1 MSRDIAPSAVIHPG
15 VLLPDEVRIED
26 FVIVGK
32 PARAGIE
39 KDTTIGDGCYLRSHT
54 VIYSGNHIGAGFQ
67 TGHGA
72 LMRDDN
78 EVGDNCS
85 LGSGSVIEFAV
96 RLGDRVRIH
105 SQAFIPEYTVI
116 EDDAWIGPNVVIT
129 NVAFPSSTRSKE
141 SLAGVTIK
149 RGAKIG
155 ANSTILPGLV
165 IGEDALIGA
174 GTVVTADVP
183 ERSVVV
189 GNPGV
194 VKKSIDELRYDE
206 HPDIPPYPLRQPDS
220 GDRRR
225 R

>member
-1 MSRDIAPSAVIHPG
+1 VTRDIAPSAVIHPG
-15 VLLPDEVRIED
+15 VSLPDHARIED

-32 PARAGIE
+32 PARPGVE
-39 KDTTIGDGCYLRSHT
+39 KDTVIGEGCYLRSHT
-54 VIYSGNHIGAGFQ
+54 VIYSGNRIGAGFQ

-72 LMRDDN
+72 LLRDDN
-78 EVGDNCS
+78 EIGDGCS

-96 RLGDRVRIH
+96 RLGDHVRIH

-129 NVAFPSSTRSKE
+129 NALFPMSTRSKDD
-141 SLAGVTIK
+141 LRGVTIK

-155 ANSTILPGLV
+155 ANATILPGIV

-174 GTVVTADVP
+174 GAVVTKDVP
-183 ERSVVV
+183 DRAVVV

-194 VKKSIDELRYDE
+194 VTKSIDELRYDE
-206 HPDIPPYPLRQPDS
+206 HPDTPPY
-220 GDRRR
+220 RR
-225 R
+225 